1 MTRKRFSFS
10 TSDPVAELIEA
21 LLWSGLWGRTRA
33 EVIDRL
39 VCEALIQH
47 APIELLNEHAYGL
60 TELDA
65 PDDERPET
73 PEVGHA

>member
-10 TSDPVAELIEA
+10 TSEPVAELIEA

-47 APIELLNEHAYGL
+47 APIDLLNEHAYGI
-60 TELDA
+60 TEAEDA
-65 PDDERPET
+65 ERPEA